1 MNKKKIE
8 KEYNKKIKLLI
19 NYNKNYYDLSKP
31 LVSDKEYDD
40 LKKSIL
46 SIREKILNFLNQTN
60 HRQKLLDL
68 NHLKTFKK

>member
-8 KEYNKKIKLLI
+8 QEYNKKIKLLI

-46 SIREKILNFLNQTN
+46 SLENKNSFLKSDKST
-60 HRQKLLDL
+60 DL
-68 NHLKTFKK
+68 TPLGK